1 MKIFTRVFFTV
12 VIVSMAGILSAQNLQ
27 GSVSHDSKLYGRSG
41 LTQDV
46 DKTNINN
53 AVNIYSYNNCIY
65 VNTTETN
72 LNNAKYAVFT
82 TGGQIVTLKNISSSS
97 SKFEMEPSQKGL
109 FIVKALV
116 NGRVYT
122 KKVYIF

>member
-12 VIVSMAGILSAQNLQ
+12 VMISMAGIVNAQSLQ

-46 DKTNINN
+46 DKTNMNS
-53 AVNIYSYNNCIY
+53 AVNIYSYNNFIY

-72 LNNAKYAVFT
+72 LNNAKFAVFT
-82 TGGQIVTLKNISSSS
+82 TGGQMVTLKNISSTSTN
-97 SKFEMEPSQKGL
+97 FEMGPSQKGL

-116 NGRVYT
+116 NGKVYT

>member
-1 MKIFTRVFFTV
+1 MKIFTRVLFTV
-12 VIVSMAGILSAQNLQ
+12 VILSMAGIVSAQSLQ

-46 DKTNINN
+46 DKTNYSSP
-53 AVNIYSYNNCIY
+53 VTIYSYNNS
-65 VNTTETN
+65 VFVSTTETN
-72 LNNAKYAVFT
+72 LNNAKFAVFT
-82 TGGQIVTLKNISSSS
+82 TGGQMVTIKNISSSS
-97 SKFEMEPSQKGL
+97 TKYDMESSQKGL

-116 NGRVYT
+116 NGKVYT